1 MHISV
6 VTNNIPV
13 SRLVGKGNQ
22 CIGVDVTASAIA
34 PVYEITGNHLCL
46 YGPDSLV
53 LDALECLIRGGFPLA
68 VGSMPLPIG
77 ENSAK

>member
-34 PVYEITGNHLCL
+34 PVYEITGNHFAFT
-46 YGPDSLV
+46 G
-53 LDALECLIRGGFPLA
+53 LIPWFWMRWN
-68 VGSMPLPIG
+68 V
-77 ENSAK
+77 